1 MVIVVGIV
9 IRYDVKLILVS
20 VRINIVEV
28 ILGFNREKL

>member
-28 ILGFNREKL
+28 ILGFNIEKL